1 MKVFPN
7 KDDSLASGL
16 RVKQTRLLSPSSN
29 PSPSAWW
36 TWQMQTGSL
45 SQMETHEFTHDFM
58 WKHTDFKWC
67 RRQSHRG
74 EICLPLSS
82 QVLLQLKSHIF
93 HIYIIIFS
101 PKVSSLDK
109 CMPKLN
115 LEKQIMTQTIQWKI
129 KDSIHSVQWHCNL
142 DVCYTALIQKMSL
155 LSASQL
161 EPRPGVLEG
170 AEKLGHMPRPPW
182 ALADAPWQIEAA
194 TMCSHLCT
202 VCA

>member
-7 KDDSLASGL
+7 KDDSLASGS

-36 TWQMQTGSL
+36 TWQMQTGSQ
-45 SQMETHEFTHDFM
+45 SQMEPHEFTHDFM

-93 HIYIIIFS
+93 HIYI
-101 PKVSSLDK
+101 SSFFLQK
-109 CMPKLN
+109 FPLWANARLNSIWKTKLW
-115 LEKQIMTQTIQWKI
+115 LKQWKI
-129 KDSIHSVQWHCNL
+129 KDSK
-142 DVCYTALIQKMSL
+142 LIQCSGIATWMCVIQSWSKGWVYSL
-155 LSASQL
+155 PHSLS
-161 EPRPGVLEG
+161 PVLE
-170 AEKLGHMPRPPW
+170 
-182 ALADAPWQIEAA
+182 
-194 TMCSHLCT
+194 S
-202 VCA
+202 

>member
-16 RVKQTRLLSPSSN
+16 GVKQTRLLSPSSN

-45 SQMETHEFTHDFM
+45 SQMEPHEFTHDFM

-109 CMPKLN
+109 CMSKFN
-115 LEKQIMTQTIQWKI
+115 LENQIMTQTIQWKI
-129 KDSIHSVQWHCNL
+129 KDSK
-142 DVCYTALIQKMSL
+142 LIQCSGIASWMCVTQPSSKRWVYSL
-155 LSASQL
+155 PHSLS
-161 EPRPGVLEG
+161 PVLE
-170 AEKLGHMPRPPW
+170 
-182 ALADAPWQIEAA
+182 
-194 TMCSHLCT
+194 S
-202 VCA
+202 